1 MTVLSLAETD
11 LIEELSLMQSLAV
24 GLNNFLDEVVCG
36 LINQPFLLVSH
47 IFWLLISFVFFFD
60 LFYCNILCLLLNG
73 L

>member
-1 MTVLSLAETD
+1 MTVLSLAETY

-36 LINQPFLLVSH
+36 LINQPFILVSH
-47 IFWLLISFVFFFD
+47 ISWILLSFVFFFN
-60 LFYCNILCLLLNG
+60 LFYSSLLCLLLNS